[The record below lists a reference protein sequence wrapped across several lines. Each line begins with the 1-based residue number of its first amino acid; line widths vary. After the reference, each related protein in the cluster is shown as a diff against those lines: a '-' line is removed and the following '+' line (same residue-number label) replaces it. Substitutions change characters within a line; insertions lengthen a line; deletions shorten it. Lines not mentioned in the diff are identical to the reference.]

1 MVLAQ
6 AALSAVPQARAVAAV
21 VDSAQAA
28 QFRSLVQSGAVGGT
42 TAPGATP
49 AQSATAAVQ
58 DTVSAAQAEGAASI
72 AGATAPAAG
81 SANLG
86 DAILRGLEGA
96 RAGLQHDWAAVTA
109 LVDPRAGPPSTQRL
123 LQFQVGVLHV
133 GFEQQMIAGLAS
145 KTVQNIDQ
153 LVKMQ

>member
-1 MVLAQ
+1 MAVQFPMMLAQ
-6 AALSAVPQARAVAAV
+6 AALSAVPQARAAAAA

-28 QFRSLVQSGAVGGT
+28 QFRTLVQSGAAGGT
-42 TAPGATP
+42 P
-49 AQSATAAVQ
+49 ALDAA
-58 DTVSAAQAEGAASI
+58 A
-72 AGATAPAAG
+72 APAAEAATTRSAK

-96 RAGLQHDWAAVTA
+96 REGLQKDWASVTA
-109 LVDPRAGPPSTQRL
+109 LVDPQAGPPSTQRL